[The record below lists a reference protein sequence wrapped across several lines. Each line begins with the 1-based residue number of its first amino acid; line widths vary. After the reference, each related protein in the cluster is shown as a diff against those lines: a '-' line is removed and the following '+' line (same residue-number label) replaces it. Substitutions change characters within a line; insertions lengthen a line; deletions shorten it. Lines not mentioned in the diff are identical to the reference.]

1 MTGTAYLLEE
11 VPAEVG
17 REKAKVAEMPSDQA
31 GTCRT
36 TVGRSPRAEEPCLW
50 CSWNVSAKLTVSLSQ
65 RCPISYRKAC
75 THPGNR
81 VHKGRKTNGQHI
93 YGETVSLSGKEIQNK
108 ISIKYL
114 CNH

>member
-36 TVGRSPRAEEPCLW
+36 TVGRSPRAEEPCLR
-50 CSWNVSAKLTVSLSQ
+50 CS
-65 RCPISYRKAC
+65 
-75 THPGNR
+75 
-81 VHKGRKTNGQHI
+81 
-93 YGETVSLSGKEIQNK
+93 
-108 ISIKYL
+108 
-114 CNH
+114 